1 LIAITETWLTEN
13 IFDSEILPNQYI
25 IYRNDRQSR
34 GGGVLLAVQT
44 HISSKLLS
52 SPTNLEMLTVELNLS
67 KRIIICVVYFPPN
80 PTVSQIRSLSDHLSE
95 FQQPYN
101 VILLG
106 DFNLPDI
113 NWETMCGNC
122 QASDDFCDMTF
133 ELNLIQLITCP
144 THIHGNILDLIL
156 TNDEDLITN
165 VSVNAP
171 DCSQISSDHFS
182 ISFKTVCHFTVLLHN
197 LPLITQKLTLQ
208 A

>member
-1 LIAITETWLTEN
+1 MIAITETWLTEN

-133 ELNLIQLITCP
+133 ELNLIQFITCP
-144 THIHGNILDLIL
+144 THIHGNILDPMMKIL
-156 TNDEDLITN
+156 
-165 VSVNAP
+165 
-171 DCSQISSDHFS
+171 SQMFQIMLQIVLRFHQTISLFPSTLT
-182 ISFKTVCHFTVLLHN
+182 KTVCHFTVLLHN